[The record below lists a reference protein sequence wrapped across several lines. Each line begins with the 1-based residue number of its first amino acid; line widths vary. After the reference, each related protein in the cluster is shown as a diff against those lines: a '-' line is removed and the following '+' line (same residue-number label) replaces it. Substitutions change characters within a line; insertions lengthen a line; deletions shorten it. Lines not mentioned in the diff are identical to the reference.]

1 MISRLPGLVVLGLV
15 GLVLT
20 TGCTPSVTL
29 NHYTLSSHA
38 IRDSKTPQ
46 TEAFAQS
53 VGLGPVTLPE
63 MVDRPQLVLRTSAHR
78 VVLAETHR
86 WAGPLRIELARV
98 LADNL
103 AALLGSRSIPSYPQR
118 GAEHADVRVSVDVQ
132 RFESILGKTATIAAI
147 WTVQWANGTQ
157 RTDSASVQEPISDES
172 YDALVAAHSRA
183 LMTLSQN
190 IASTIRG
197 GASPRPLP

>member
-1 MISRLPGLVVLGLV
+1 MISCPSRLAIAGLA
-15 GLVLT
+15 GLVLM
-20 TGCTPSVTL
+20 TGCASPGTL

-86 WAGPLRIELARV
+86 WAGPLKIELARV

-103 AALLGSRSIPSYPQR
+103 TALLGSRSIPSYPQR
-118 GAEHADVRVSVDVQ
+118 GADHAEVRVSVDVQ
-132 RFESILGKTATIAAI
+132 RFESILGKTAAI
-147 WTVQWANGTQ
+147 DAVWTVHWANGTQ
-157 RTDSASVQEPISDES
+157 RTDSASVQEPVSDES

-183 LMTLSQN
+183 LITLSKN

-197 GASPRPLP
+197 GTSPRPLP

>member
-38 IRDSKTPQ
+38 IRDGKAPQSEASTP
-46 TEAFAQS
+46 S
-53 VGLGPVTLPE
+53 IGVGLITLPE
-63 MVDRPQLVLRTSAHR
+63 MVDRPQLILRTSEHR
-78 VVLAETHR
+78 IVLAETHR
-86 WAGPLRIELARV
+86 WAGPLKTEIARV

-103 AALLGSRSIPSYPQR
+103 ATLLGHRSVSFYPQR

-157 RTDSASVQEPISDES
+157 RTDSASVQETVSDES

-183 LMTLSQN
+183 LLTISQN
-190 IASTIRG
+190 IASAIQG
-197 GASPRPLP
+197 GGGTTPLH